1 MIDAKENRMKTDEIL
16 TLIDNKDFLDKIYRF
31 SYHRCNTSFD
41 AEDLCSDIILAVIS
55 SVQRHTDIDNFYGF
69 VWTVAHRVYADF
81 CEKRNKITNNI
92 SIENTELQFADKE
105 NGIDSLI
112 EKTADREQLRKI
124 FAEIAFL
131 SKIYREVMVMYYI
144 DEMKIKNISAKLGI
158 SETTVKQR
166 LFSARNTVRIEV
178 ETMNER
184 NLSLKPIKMKFFN
197 TGRVTGNIPSPL
209 ANRTLSQNLIYLCKN
224 KEKTAKELSDE
235 LCVPMIYVEE
245 ELEIQCRGQNGT
257 YGNIRKLDNG
267 KYISNILI
275 AEYQEFQDLA
285 KICEKYSEQLSSQ
298 FKNNYMKLRKEILD
312 FPYLNAVKDEKFILW
327 GYMLRCSW
335 ELERQICAEV
345 NSYFTDIVPVERM
358 YATVAHIYDEKIA
371 PDYNSYG
378 NCSIVGNSVA
388 GFKSV
393 RMKNCFGKYIDR
405 HFKSGHNISNDE
417 KILMLLKSI
426 DGLSI
431 DSLTESEKEIA
442 AKAIES
448 NYIKKVDNSLKPKVV
463 TFEQK
468 DEHSFEE
475 LAVKLC
481 EFDNNIINNIAKE
494 ISQYMR
500 KHIQKHLL
508 NEYQNYLCLI
518 AFARIPTILIEGSI
532 KQNLLYKP
540 NDRLG
545 GEGVILIVEKE

>member
-1 MIDAKENRMKTDEIL
+1 MKTDEIL
-16 TLIDNKDFLDKIYRF
+16 NLIGDKDFLDKIYRF

-41 AEDLCSDIILAVIS
+41 AEDLCSDIILSLIAAIQS
-55 SVQRHTDIDNFYGF
+55 QTEIGNFYGF
-69 VWTVAHRVYADF
+69 VWTIARRVYADF
-81 CEKRNKITNNI
+81 CKKRNKTSNNI
-92 SIENTELQFADKE
+92 SIQNTELQIANKE
-105 NGIDSLI
+105 NEIDKLV
-112 EKTADREQLRKI
+112 EKMADREQLKKI
-124 FAEIAFL
+124 FSEIAFL

-144 DEMKIKNISAKLGI
+144 DEMKIKDISEKLEI

-166 LFSARNTVRIEV
+166 LFSARNTVRSEV
-178 ETMNER
+178 ETMNDR
-184 NLSLKPIKMKFFN
+184 NLSLKPIRMKFFN
-197 TGRVTGNIPSPL
+197 TGSVIGNIPSPL
-209 ANRTLSQNLIYLCKN
+209 ANRTLSQNLIYLCKD

-245 ELEIQCRGQNGT
+245 ELEIQCLGQNGT

-285 KICEKYSEQLSSQ
+285 EICEKYSEQLSLQ
-298 FKNNYMKLRKEILD
+298 FKNNYMELRKEILD
-312 FPYLNAVKDEKFILW
+312 FPYLNVVENEKFILW
-327 GYMLRCSW
+327 AYMLRCSW

-345 NSYFTDIVPVERM
+345 NNYFADIVPTERM
-358 YATVAHIYDEKIA
+358 YATVANVHSDEIT

-378 NCSIVGNSVA
+378 NDGIHANSIS

-393 RMKNCFGKYIDR
+393 HMRNCYGKYIDR
-405 HFKSGHNISNDE
+405 HFTVGHNISNDE
-417 KILMLLKSI
+417 KMLILLKSI
-426 DGLSI
+426 DGILI

-448 NYIKKVDNSLKPKVV
+448 NYIKKVDNLLKPKVV

-468 DEHSFEE
+468 DEYYFEE

-481 EFDNNIINNIAKE
+481 EFDNGIIKDIAKE

-508 NEYQNYLCLI
+508 DEYQNYLYLVAAI
-518 AFARIPTILIEGSI
+518 RIPTILIEGCI

-540 NDRLG
+540 VDRLG

>member
-1 MIDAKENRMKTDEIL
+1 MKTDEIL
-16 TLIDNKDFLDKIYRF
+16 NLIGDKDFLDKIYRF

-55 SVQRHTDIDNFYGF
+55 AVQKHTDIDNFYGF

-81 CEKRNKITNNI
+81 CEKRNKISKNI
-92 SIENTELQFADKE
+92 SIENTELQFAHKE
-105 NGIDSLI
+105 NEIDNLI
-112 EKTADREQLRKI
+112 EETADREQLKKI
-124 FAEIAFL
+124 FSEIAFL

-144 DEMKIKNISAKLGI
+144 DEMKIKDISEKLEI

-166 LFSARNTVRIEV
+166 LFSARNTVRSEV
-178 ETMNER
+178 ETMNDR
-184 NLSLKPIKMKFFN
+184 NLSLKPIRMKFFD

-209 ANRTLSQNLIYLCKN
+209 ANRTLSQNLIYLCKD
-224 KEKTAKELSDE
+224 KEKSAKELSDE

-245 ELEIQCRGQNGT
+245 ELEIQCQGQNGT
-257 YGNIRKLDNG
+257 YGNIRKLCNG

-275 AEYQEFQDLA
+275 ADYQEFQDLA
-285 KICEKYSEQLSSQ
+285 EICEKYSEQLSSQ
-298 FKNNYMKLRKEILD
+298 FKTNYIKLRKEILS
-312 FPYLNAVKDEKFILW
+312 FPYLNAIEDEKFILW
-327 GYMLRCSW
+327 AYMLRCSW
-335 ELERQICAEV
+335 QLERKICEEV
-345 NSYFTDIVPVERM
+345 NNYFADIAPTERK
-358 YATVAHIYDEKIA
+358 YATVAHIYDEKIT

-388 GFKSV
+388 GLKTV
-393 RMKNCFGKYIDR
+393 RMKNSFGKYIDK

-426 DGLSI
+426 GGLSVEL
-431 DSLTESEKEIA
+431 LTESEKEIA
-442 AKAIES
+442 ARAIEC
-448 NYIKKVDNSLKPKVV
+448 NYVRKVGNMIEPKIV

-468 DEHSFEE
+468 DEYYFEQ
-475 LAVKLC
+475 LAVELC
-481 EFDNNIINNIAKE
+481 EFDNGIIKDIAKE

-500 KHIQKHLL
+500 NHIQKHLL

-518 AFARIPTILIEGSI
+518 AFARIPTILIEGCI
-532 KQNLLYKP
+532 KENLLYKP
-540 NDRLG
+540 VDRLG